1 MTFVRHLMWGSCAT
15 TLVLGVAAT
24 PVFAQGRPAPRPP
37 SSALIDATHLILQ
50 ADDMAPKGDTPVF
63 GDVSKPGMYVL
74 RKRMA
79 ANQIARPH
87 YDGQDRLITVL
98 TGTLWV
104 GRGDVYRPDLLVP
117 IREGGVVYLP
127 ANTHY
132 FEMAGDAETIVQIT
146 GNGPVKSVH
155 SEVDEKGQPVPEHA
169 RPRPRRRRQHNV
181 NRRTDQVDPHFP
193 AAEGRVGCGD
203 SKRTDG
209 DAVELKRAV
218 R

>member
-1 MTFVRHLMWGSCAT
+1 MTFFRHLMWGSCAT
-15 TLVLGVAAT
+15 TMVLGVAAT

-37 SSALIDATHLILQ
+37 SSALIDATHPILQ
-50 ADDMAPKGDTPVF
+50 ADDMAAKGDTPVF

-155 SEVDEKGQPVPEHA
+155 SEVDEKGQPVPEHGPYPA
-169 RPRPRRRRQHNV
+169 LGSARRRNMP
-181 NRRTDQVDPHFP
+181 VDPDLLTP
-193 AAEGRVGCGD
+193 DQIDQMERAAAARKAAESAKKKAAGQ
-203 SKRTDG
+203 K
-209 DAVELKRAV
+209 
-218 R
+218 